1 MNNEVIELDMNEVEQ
16 VSGGNP
22 LVVAGTVGAVLAFAY
37 QVGKDMAARDALQCP
52 AR

>member
-1 MNNEVIELDMNEVEQ
+1 MENGIVELNMNEVEQ
-16 VSGGNP
+16 VSGGN
-22 LVVAGTVGAVLAFAY
+22 LLILGSVGAVAAFAY